1 MRFRLRFSLKMPT
14 FAGEFVFV
22 IVKYNLCER
31 QAPMVISAATEII
44 FGAKVYKKSIKLYSS
59 AYIF

>member
-14 FAGEFVFV
+14 FAGELLFVMF
-22 IVKYNLCER
+22 KYNLCER

-44 FGAKVYKKSIKLYSS
+44 FGAKIYKNSIKL
-59 AYIF
+59 

>member
-44 FGAKVYKKSIKLYSS
+44 FGAKIYKNPVKL
-59 AYIF
+59 

>member
-1 MRFRLRFSLKMPT
+1 MRFRLRFSLKMPA

-44 FGAKVYKKSIKLYSS
+44 FVAKVYKKSIKL
-59 AYIF
+59 

>member
-1 MRFRLRFSLKMPT
+1 MRFRLLFSLKMPT

-44 FGAKVYKKSIKLYSS
+44 FVAKVYKNPIKL
-59 AYIF
+59 